1 MPTPVN
7 AASLAMSAVQRA
19 GAGPGAA
26 AGSGARHADQT
37 GGFADMVKSAL
48 TDTIAAGKQTE
59 ALSAAAVAGKGD
71 LGQVV
76 TAVAE
81 AEVALQG
88 IVAIRDRVVEAYKDI
103 MRMPI

>member
-1 MPTPVN
+1 MSIPVN

-19 GAGPGAA
+19 EAA
-26 AGSGARHADQT
+26 ASGAPRLADQT
-37 GGFADMVKSAL
+37 GNFADMVKTAL
-48 TDTIAAGKQTE
+48 TDTIAAGRQTE

-81 AEVALQG
+81 AEVALQS